1 MVIALLMII
10 TLLAFNL
17 LTIKEN
23 EELKTINE
31 HLKTSNNEFAK
42 MLAEYDPS
50 LKEYLESKKVK

>member
-50 LKEYLESKKVK
+50 LKRIFRK